1 MRSRLKTSAPSLLA
15 SFVALGVALGGIE
28 TASAHAVLAQK
39 EAPIGS
45 SYKAV
50 IQIGHGCEGS
60 ATVKIRVRV
69 PEGLIAA
76 KPQPKPGWNLEIIS
90 GKYDKAYPYYHGAT
104 LSEGVKE
111 IVWSGGPLP
120 DAWYDEFTFVGLL
133 SGDLT
138 PGTTLWFPVVQE
150 CEKGVNRWIE
160 IPEAGKTSHDYEHP
174 APGLKLLPKQQ

>member
-1 MRSRLKTSAPSLLA
+1 MHARLKTSAPAFFASLI
-15 SFVALGVALGGIE
+15 ALGVGL
-28 TASAHAVLAQK
+28 ASVAPAAAHAVLAQK

-60 ATVKIRVRV
+60 ATVKIHVRV
-69 PEGLIAA
+69 PEGFIAA

-90 GKYDKAYPYYHGAT
+90 GKYDKAYPYYHGKT

-111 IVWSGGPLP
+111 IIWSGGPLP
-120 DAWYDEFTFVGLL
+120 DAWYDEFAFVGLL

-138 PGTTLWFPVVQE
+138 GHDHVVPGGA
-150 CEKGVNRWIE
+150 GVRE
-160 IPEAGKTSHDYEHP
+160 GRQSLDRD
-174 APGLKLLPKQQ
+174 PGSRQDVA